1 MKIADDILEAKN
13 CELWT
18 ADPEDWVQTALVTMA
33 DKNVGALLVVRDGK
47 LLGLLSERDYV
58 RKMIPEGRDPG
69 RTRVKDIMSRDVVT
83 ATPTT
88 TIEECMKLMTRGQ
101 FRHLPILIGDELV
114 GMISLGDIVRAL
126 MGGK

>member
-33 DKNVGALLVVRDGK
+33 DKNVGALLVVSDGK

>member
-18 ADPEDWVQTALVTMA
+18 ADPDDWVQTALVTMA
-33 DKNVGALLVVRDGK
+33 DKNVGALLVVSDGK